1 MKFMYTPS
9 VQCSEEGANDRR
21 SRVQLTGE
29 AGKPLA
35 LNDPTTS
42 DTSCQVNMQM
52 ISTET
57 VSFGEIRIYKGDNLS
72 REGKSE
78 QRQRCSRSGPIDKA
92 GKKFTTK
99 LTR

>member
-57 VSFGEIRIYKGDNLS
+57 VSFGEIRIYKGEQFIQR
-72 REGKSE
+72 REIRTAPEMLK
-78 QRQRCSRSGPIDKA
+78 IWAD
-92 GKKFTTK
+92 
-99 LTR
+99 

>member
-1 MKFMYTPS
+1 M
-9 VQCSEEGANDRR
+9 SEKGANERR

-57 VSFGEIRIYKGDNLS
+57 VSFGEIRIYPKKGNQNSARDAQDLG
-72 REGKSE
+72 RLTKQAKSSP
-78 QRQRCSRSGPIDKA
+78 QSSPGYHLLR
-92 GKKFTTK
+92 
-99 LTR
+99 

>member
-9 VQCSEEGANDRR
+9 VQCSCIAVSEEGANDRR

-52 ISTET
+52 ISIET
-57 VSFGEIRIYKGDNLS
+57 VSFGDIRIYKGEQFIQR
-72 REGKSE
+72 REIRTAPEMLK
-78 QRQRCSRSGPIDKA
+78 IWAD
-92 GKKFTTK
+92 
-99 LTR
+99 

>member
-9 VQCSEEGANDRR
+9 VQCSCTVSEKGANDRR

-57 VSFGEIRIYKGDNLS
+57 VSFGEIRIYKGEQFIQR
-72 REGKSE
+72 REIRTAPEMLKVWA
-78 QRQRCSRSGPIDKA
+78 D
-92 GKKFTTK
+92 
-99 LTR
+99 